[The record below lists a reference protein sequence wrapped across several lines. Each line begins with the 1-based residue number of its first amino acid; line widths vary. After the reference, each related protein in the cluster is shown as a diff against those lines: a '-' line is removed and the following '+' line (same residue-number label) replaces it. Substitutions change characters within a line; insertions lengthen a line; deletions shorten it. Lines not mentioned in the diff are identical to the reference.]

1 MKKHFIQF
9 PDFLNLD
16 IRVGKVVDAKR
27 LESSSKLLELQ
38 VDLGEDYGVV
48 TILAGMAQFFT
59 PEDFIGKHFAF
70 VANLE
75 PKEMAGSTSNG
86 MMLAADVENKPVLLE
101 LSSSIPPGSP
111 IR

>member
-16 IRVGKVVDAKR
+16 IRVGKVLDAKR
-27 LESSSKLLELQ
+27 LESSNKLLELQ

-48 TILAGMAQFFT
+48 TILAGMAQFFA
-59 PEDFIGKHFAF
+59 PEDFIGKHFGF

-75 PKEMAGSTSNG
+75 PKEMAGSISNG
-86 MMLAADVENKPVLLE
+86 MMLSADVENKPVLLE
-101 LSSSIPPGSP
+101 LSSSIPPGST